1 MHGATSQYATWT
13 DWKRLQD
20 KRLHALLLVTIFLVA
35 ALSQIPAAKAI
46 TNYTVTSHTM
56 CKNVASNWV
65 CQGETH
71 AFDASDTRAYVFF
84 VVKMGET
91 GTITASSVWHYQ
103 SGSKEGGDDWGS
115 SDVKAGES
123 WYFREGISIKGDKA
137 SLRGFWTVDVS
148 IEGKLAFTEKFTI
161 GPYYEA
167 RVEMKGVPETVSIPV
182 KIDGEGYGEIKG
194 GEVKKLGF
202 APGTSHTL
210 SIANKETPGDTGVR
224 YLAQEDTWNFTGEG
238 SHSFSFTEQ
247 DQLNIEVDPRDA
259 ATAFGT
265 GWYNKTATVNLSIPE
280 TVAAGEG
287 TQYAR
292 KAIIVDGQEVSTPP
306 TSVTMDKPHLIT
318 VRYQKQYSLNLTSDY
333 GEPEGEGWYDE
344 GTEAKFSVTS
354 PQPEPG
360 ILGLLGGKVVFQAWT
375 GDSTA
380 KSPAAKIKMDGPKTV
395 RAVWTTDDTQAYI
408 ILGGI
413 AAAIVVAIVAVL
425 LLTRRKG
432 RGPPAAAAPVGP
444 IAPAPV
450 PYAPVVTPQAP
461 AIAPPPVARAP
472 PPGMKF
478 CVHCGQPIPQASK
491 FCTNIKCG
499 MPQQ

>member
-1 MHGATSQYATWT
+1 L
-13 DWKRLQD
+13 KD

-56 CKNVASNWV
+56 CKSVTSNWV

-71 AFDASDTRAYVFF
+71 AFDASDTSAYVFF
-84 VVKMGET
+84 KVQMGET
-91 GTITASSVWHYQ
+91 GTITASDVWHYQ
-103 SGSKEGGDDWGS
+103 SGSQESVTDWGS
-115 SDVKAGES
+115 TDVKAGAS
-123 WYFREGISIKGDKA
+123 WLYRSHISIKGDKA

-202 APGTSHTL
+202 APGTSHAL
-210 SIANKETPGDTGVR
+210 SIAKKEIPGDMGVR
-224 YLAQEDTWNFTGEG
+224 YLAQEDTWEFSGEG
-238 SHSFSFTEQ
+238 SHSFSFAEQ
-247 DQLNIEVDPRDA
+247 YQLTVEVDPAGTITISGAGWYDKG
-259 ATAFGT
+259 ATA
-265 GWYNKTATVNLSIPE
+265 NLGEMPAV
-280 TVAAGEG
+280 VAVTEG
-287 TQYAR
+287 TQFAR
-292 KAIIVDGQEVSTPP
+292 KAVLVDGLEVTTAP
-306 TSVTMDKPHLIT
+306 TSTTMDKPHT
-318 VRYQKQYSLNLTSDY
+318 VKVQYQKQHYLKVTSDS
-333 GEPEGEGWYDE
+333 GAAEGEGWYDE
-344 GTEAKFSVTS
+344 GTDAKLSVTS
-354 PQPEPG
+354 PQPELG
-360 ILGLLGGKVVFQAWT
+360 ILGMLGGKLTFQAWT
-375 GDSTA
+375 GDFTGN
-380 KSPAAKIKMDGPKTV
+380 SPAAKIKMDGPKTV
-395 RAVWTTDDTQAYI
+395 HAVWKTDDTQAYI

-450 PYAPVVTPQAP
+450 PYAPVVTPPVP

-478 CVHCGQPIPQASK
+478 CVHCGQPIPQAAK